1 MTLYKLLNL
10 SVAVSFI
17 GKMEIIVINTGLL
30 RELNQLRHIKY
41 YARKMLT
48 IIIIVQKWQLLLWLL
63 NKCFPD
69 CTPTK
74 FKGSL
79 RYIKGYYKA

>member
-30 RELNQLRHIKY
+30 GELNQLRHIKY

-48 IIIIVQKWQLLLWLL
+48 IIIIVQK
-63 NKCFPD
+63 
-69 CTPTK
+69 
-74 FKGSL
+74 
-79 RYIKGYYKA
+79 